1 MKKLSEID
9 IGELVQDLQN
19 IDAND
24 LKKIGS
30 APMPVKIAA
39 IVIVCIVVAV
49 AGFFTFTKPQLDLLG
64 AAEVKETEL
73 RGEFDK
79 KSSKASNLEAYKQ
92 QLEDMRRSFGAL
104 LRQLPNK
111 TEIETLLVD
120 ISQTAIASGLDID
133 YFKPEGL
140 SPKEFYAEF
149 PIKVRV
155 TGRYHQFARFV
166 SGVAALP
173 RIVTLQNITINQP
186 KDKKGVLLEMQM
198 TAITYQYLDEN
209 DAAAQAEATA
219 KDQGKGKTTG
229 KDKKAGGNKK

>member
-9 IGELVQDLQN
+9 LGELIQDLQN
-19 IDAND
+19 IDIHD
-24 LKKIGS
+24 PKKIGS
-30 APMPVKIAA
+30 APIPAKAA
-39 IVIVCIVVAV
+39 VIVIVCIAV
-49 AGFFTFTKPQLDLLG
+49 AIASFFTFISPQLDSLKI
-64 AAEVKETEL
+64 AEAKEVDL
-73 RGEFDK
+73 RAEFDK

-92 QLEDMRRSFGAL
+92 QLDEMRRSFGAL

-120 ISQTAIASGLDID
+120 ISQTAIASGLDIE

-140 SPKEFYAEF
+140 TPKEFYAEF

-173 RIVTLQNITINQP
+173 RIVTLQNITIHQS
-186 KDKKGVLLEMQM
+186 KEQKGVILEMEM
-198 TAITYQYLDEN
+198 TAVTYQYMDEN
-209 DAAAQAEATA
+209 EVAT
-219 KDQGKGKTTG
+219 QSRQ
-229 KDKKAGGNKK
+229 KAGGIK